1 MLYYLDIFGTIIFAV
16 TGTFKAIRY
25 ELDILGVFT
34 LAVMTGV
41 GGGIFRDLLLGDT
54 PPASFRDETY
64 FFACI
69 AAGLVTVLLASKIA
83 RVWKFVKIFDAVGLG
98 VFTAIGA
105 AKGMDFGLGFVGV
118 LLTGAITATG
128 GGMIRDI
135 LVREIP
141 SVISRDFYATA
152 SFLGSAALVVASYA
166 GAGRTTQLAA
176 AVILTTLVRLTAMKT
191 GLSLPKVRRIP
202 GFRGSLSDGPSG
214 RLPRK

>member
-1 MLYYLDIFGTIIFAV
+1 MIFAI

-25 ELDILGVFT
+25 ELDILGVCT

-41 GGGIFRDLLLGDT
+41 GGGIFRDLLLGDS
-54 PPASFRDETY
+54 PPAAFRDETY
-64 FFACI
+64 FLACI
-69 AAGLVTVLLASKIA
+69 AAGLMTAVLASKIA
-83 RVWKFVKIFDAVGLG
+83 RVWKLVKIFDAVGLG

-105 AKGMDFGLGFVGV
+105 AKGMDFGLGFVGI

-152 SFLGSAALVVASYA
+152 SFLGAASLIIASYA
-166 GAGRTTQLAA
+166 GADRGTQIAA
-176 AVILTTLVRLTAMKT
+176 AVIVTTLIRLIAMKT
-191 GLSLPKVRRIP
+191 SLSLPKVRRIP
-202 GFRGSLSDGPSG
+202 GFKGSSSE
-214 RLPRK
+214 

>member
-1 MLYYLDIFGTIIFAV
+1 MLYFLDIFGTIIFAV

-41 GGGIFRDLLLGDT
+41 GGWIFRDLLLGDT
-54 PPASFRDETY
+54 PPAAFQDETY
-64 FFACI
+64 FLACI
-69 AAGLVTVLLASKIA
+69 GAGLVTALLASKIA
-83 RVWKFVKIFDAVGLG
+83 RVWRLVKIFDAVGLG

-105 AKGMDFGLGFVGV
+105 AKGMDFGLGFVGI
-118 LLTGAITATG
+118 LLTGTITATG

-152 SFLGSAALVVASYA
+152 SILGAAALILASYA
-166 GAGRTTQLAA
+166 GADRNAGLAV
-176 AVILTTLVRLTAMKT
+176 AVIVTTLIRLTAMKT

-202 GFRGSLSDGPSG
+202 GFKGHRSD
-214 RLPRK
+214 K

>member
-1 MLYYLDIFGTIIFAV
+1 MLYFLDIFGTIIFAV

-54 PPASFRDETY
+54 PPAAFRDETY
-64 FFACI
+64 FIACI
-69 AAGLVTVLLASKIA
+69 AAGLATVLLASRIA
-83 RVWKFVKIFDAVGLG
+83 RIWKLVKVFDAVGLG

-105 AKGMDFGLGFVGV
+105 AKGMDFGLGFVGI

-152 SFLGSAALVVASYA
+152 SFLGAATLIAAASL
-166 GAGRTTQLAA
+166 GGGRTVQLGVALI
-176 AVILTTLVRLTAMKT
+176 VTTLVRLAAMKT
-191 GLSLPKVRRIP
+191 GLSLPKVKKIP
-202 GFRGSLSDGPSG
+202 GFKGSED
-214 RLPRK
+214 K

>member
-1 MLYYLDIFGTIIFAV
+1 MLYFLDIFGTIIFAV

-54 PPASFRDETY
+54 PPAAFQDETY
-64 FFACI
+64 FIACI
-69 AAGLVTVLLASKIA
+69 AAGLVTALLASKIA
-83 RVWKFVKIFDAVGLG
+83 RVWRLVKIFDAVGLG

-105 AKGMDFGLGFVGV
+105 AKGMDFGLGFVGI

-152 SFLGSAALVVASYA
+152 SILGSAALILASCA
-166 GAGRTTQLAA
+166 GADRNVGLAV
-176 AVILTTLVRLTAMKT
+176 AVIVTTLVRLTAMKT

-202 GFRGSLSDGPSG
+202 GFKGHHSER
-214 RLPRK
+214 